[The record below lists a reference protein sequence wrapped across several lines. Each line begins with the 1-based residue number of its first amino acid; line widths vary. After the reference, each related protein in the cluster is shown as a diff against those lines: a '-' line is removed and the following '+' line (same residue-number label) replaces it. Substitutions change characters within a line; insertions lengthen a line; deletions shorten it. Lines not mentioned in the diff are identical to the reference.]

1 MQLDIVDLHV
11 SAENKEILKGVSL
24 SVRSGEFHVVMGPN
38 GSGKTTLSLAIMG
51 YPGLKVTQGDI
62 RVDNESILGKR
73 VDERAKLGIFVQFQ
87 DPAEIE
93 GVGLVNFL
101 SSAKAAV
108 SSSKFSVRE
117 LMSEIRESAATLK
130 MREDIVGRSV
140 NFGFSGGEKKKSEI
154 LQMLVLKPK
163 LAILDEPDSGLDV
176 DAVKDVASAIS
187 SFSKGTGAA
196 TILITHYT
204 RILKYLEP
212 DFVHVIIDGKIAKSG
227 SKELADYVDKNG
239 YKF

>member
-1 MQLDIVDLHV
+1 
-11 SAENKEILKGVSL
+11 EIIKGVSL
-24 SVRSGEFHVVMGPN
+24 SVRSGEFHVLMGPN

-51 YPGLKVTQGDI
+51 YPGLKITSGDI
-62 RVDNESILGKR
+62 RIDNESIIKKR
-73 VDERAKLGIFVQFQ
+73 VDERAKMGIFMQFQ

-101 SSAKAAV
+101 ISAKSAV
-108 SSSKFSVRE
+108 SGAKVSVKE
-117 LMSEIRESAATLK
+117 LMSEIHDNAAKLH
-130 MREDIVGRSV
+130 MREDVVGRSL

-176 DAVKDVASAIS
+176 DAVKDVAESIS
-187 SFSKGTGAA
+187 EFNKETGAA
-196 TILITHYT
+196 TLLITHYT

-212 DFVHVIIDGKIAKSG
+212 DFVHVLIDGKIVKSG
-227 SKELADYVDKNG
+227 SKELADYIDKNG